1 MNHLPLTPSVLLS
14 LLLHLAGDINKDTS
28 CKLVWMTCVASA
40 IDTSDPSVAI
50 CGPSIFEQVGRS
62 SFAIGDESSF
72 SDTIRAFVIA
82 ASSSRRHQQ
91 GHIM

>member
-50 CGPSIFEQVGRS
+50 CGPSIFEQVGKKIMHPKQRRQS
-62 SFAIGDESSF
+62 FKARHHVFAIGLQM
-72 SDTIRAFVIA
+72 I
-82 ASSSRRHQQ
+82 
-91 GHIM
+91 